1 MFPLGAFTSMFN
13 AAIMALVLQCGTT
26 VAAVVIVYYIP
37 PPGFGCRSLGYLIYG
52 GVAITIMLST
62 ITSTIL
68 ARISETR
75 GEESTVKDSTTFF
88 AIALRRI
95 SFILA
100 LINGTGLVVLSC
112 FQFANFLDT
121 CYCNASAVQGGTGSY
136 ILIIYDGSTTV
147 IRNFRLAATLLS
159 AVVMTIYMVF
169 IRFMIL
175 PPGGTNSR

>member
-1 MFPLGAFTSMFN
+1 MFN

-52 GVAITIMLST
+52 GVAIAIMLSN

-75 GEESTVKDSTTFF
+75 EKSTVKDLTAFI

-121 CYCNASAVQGGTGSY
+121 CYCNASAIEGGTGSY
-136 ILIIYDGSTTV
+136 ILVIYDGSTTV
-147 IRNFRLAATLLS
+147 IRNSRLVATLLS

-169 IRFMIL
+169 IRFMTL
-175 PPGGTNSR
+175 PPGGTNSH